1 MKPILKIFINAVV
14 AAARIPQLGSAV
26 YVCNLLMAAVIA
38 AAFRAFVAGTDSVSS
53 LAPLFTD
60 FDATL
65 ASDFLN
71 RHGEAIGALA
81 RAVVPLAL
89 LSLAV
94 NVILTGGILSLLSS
108 RQKFSLRGFL
118 RGCGHFAG
126 RFLRVFFLVCL
137 LLAAVGGIMIT
148 IFAGLDALLSSPVTA
163 ETRGN
168 LIAAIGILATGF
180 MLVVVVMV
188 GDYARVLTVVDD
200 GRSMLKALW
209 SSFRFILRSA
219 AGAFG
224 VQYLFLLVNIGLFL
238 LYLSAEWHTGTG
250 SGFLL
255 GFLFV
260 VQQLVMIAR
269 AFLRT
274 ALFAGE
280 VELAALS
287 AAERLE
293 AVAPAAA
300 GT

>member
-1 MKPILKIFINAVV
+1 
-14 AAARIPQLGSAV
+14 
-26 YVCNLLMAAVIA
+26 
-38 AAFRAFVAGTDSVSS
+38 
-53 LAPLFTD
+53 
-60 FDATL
+60 
-65 ASDFLN
+65 
-71 RHGEAIGALA
+71 
-81 RAVVPLAL
+81 
-89 LSLAV
+89 
-94 NVILTGGILSLLSS
+94 
-108 RQKFSLRGFL
+108 
-118 RGCGHFAG
+118 
-126 RFLRVFFLVCL
+126 
-137 LLAAVGGIMIT
+137 
-148 IFAGLDALLSSPVTA
+148 
-163 ETRGN
+163 
-168 LIAAIGILATGF
+168 

>member
-1 MKPILKIFINAVV
+1 
-14 AAARIPQLGSAV
+14 
-26 YVCNLLMAAVIA
+26 
-38 AAFRAFVAGTDSVSS
+38 
-53 LAPLFTD
+53 
-60 FDATL
+60 
-65 ASDFLN
+65 
-71 RHGEAIGALA
+71 
-81 RAVVPLAL
+81 
-89 LSLAV
+89 
-94 NVILTGGILSLLSS
+94 
-108 RQKFSLRGFL
+108 
-118 RGCGHFAG
+118 
-126 RFLRVFFLVCL
+126 
-137 LLAAVGGIMIT
+137 
-148 IFAGLDALLSSPVTA
+148 
-163 ETRGN
+163 
-168 LIAAIGILATGF
+168 

-200 GRSMLKALW
+200 GRAMLKALW

-238 LYLSAEWHTGTG
+238 LYLSAEWLTGTG